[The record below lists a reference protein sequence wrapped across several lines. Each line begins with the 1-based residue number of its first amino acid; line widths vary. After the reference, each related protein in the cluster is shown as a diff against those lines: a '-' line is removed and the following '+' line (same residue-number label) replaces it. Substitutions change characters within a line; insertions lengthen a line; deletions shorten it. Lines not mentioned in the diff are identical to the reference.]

1 MPKTKKQAKDRF
13 HGDLARICR
22 NLVNEESNGRP
33 LDFRR
38 EFSWRIFRIMSEF
51 VEGFEFLYDLRREV
65 SFFGSARFKETN
77 DHYKDAQALAKMLAE
92 DGFTIIT
99 GGGPGIMEAANRG
112 AVEGNGLSVGLNIQ
126 LPTEQRINPWVRRSM
141 AFHYFFTRKV
151 MLSISAQAYIF
162 FPGGFGTLDEFF
174 ELVTLV
180 QTKKVEPI
188 TIICV
193 GKDFWRSLDGW
204 IASHVES
211 EHHAI
216 NPADRN
222 IYTIVNDI
230 EEAFAILKQTK
241 EKKYGNI

>member
-1 MPKTKKQAKDRF
+1 MPKPHAKKF
-13 HGDLARICR
+13 HKDLARICR
-22 NLVNEESNGRP
+22 NITGAEQEHLSP
-33 LDFRR
+33 DFRK

-77 DHYKDAQALAKMLAE
+77 HHYADARKLAQMLAKE
-92 DGFTIIT
+92 GFTVIT

-112 AVEGNGLSVGLNIQ
+112 ATEGGGLSVGLNIQ
-126 LPTEQRINPWVRRSM
+126 LPNEQRVNPFVKRSM

-188 TIICV
+188 KIICV
-193 GKDFWRSLDGW
+193 GKDFWGALDGW
-204 IASHVES
+204 IRKHVLD

-216 NPADRN
+216 KPEDME
-222 IYTIVNDI
+222 IYTIAENI
-230 EEAFAILKQTK
+230 QEAFNILKKTK
-241 EKKYGNI
+241 EKKFGNA

>member
-1 MPKTKKQAKDRF
+1 MPKKTKKSHDRF

-22 NLVNEESNGRP
+22 NLVAQEYGDRP
-33 LDFRR
+33 LDFRK

-77 DHYKDAQALAKMLAE
+77 HHYKEAQQLARMLAKE
-92 DGFTIIT
+92 GFTMIT
-99 GGGPGIMEAANRG
+99 GGGPGIMEAGNRG
-112 AVEGNGLSVGLNIQ
+112 AVEGGGLSVGLNIQ
-126 LPTEQRINPWVRRSM
+126 LPSEQRVNPWVRRSM

-151 MLSISAQAYIF
+151 MLSISAQAYVF

-188 TIICV
+188 SIICV
-193 GKDFWRSLDGW
+193 GKDYWQTLDAW
-204 IASHVES
+204 IATHVER

-216 NPADRN
+216 NPDDRK

-230 EEAFAILKQTK
+230 HEAFAILKTTK
-241 EKKYGNI
+241 EKKYGNV